1 MHSQL
6 CVRVPEMTSILSIMI
21 FASPRI
27 LRAADYARLRLT
39 CRVVRTS
46 CDDHNRTMVYNRPE
60 LRSLDGATA
69 LRILELCDDYLER
82 LDRFMTTPKRYGILS
97 RSNWWVTVYN
107 AHLLLVATMN
117 ARGDAWAVPYV
128 LGARRDELFELMKQ
142 GVEAYE
148 LNPDT
153 NVYFK
158 ILVQTH
164 KTLLKRLDAKND
176 KE

>member
-1 MHSQL
+1 M
-6 CVRVPEMTSILSIMI
+6 RVPDMTSILSIVI

-27 LRAADYARLRLT
+27 LRAAEYARLRLT
-39 CRVVRTS
+39 CPALRTA
-46 CDDHNRTMVYNRPE
+46 CDELSRAIASNRPE
-60 LRSLDGATA
+60 LRTLDGATT

-82 LDRFMTTPKRYGILS
+82 LDRFMTTPKRYGIFS

-107 AHLLLVATMN
+107 AHLLLVAMMN

-128 LGARRDELFELMKQ
+128 LSARRDEMLELMKH

-148 LNPDT
+148 FNPDT

-158 ILVQTH
+158 ILMQAH
-164 KTLLKRLDAKND
+164 ETLLKRLDAKND